1 MKKNSCMPINPKKYS
16 CYGLKKNSYKDF
28 DNEKKF
34 LQRENSPPLHNFSNG
49 LSLKIPINKLE
60 VVLLEKNLGRPI
72 TLNGNSILVQVSVL
86 TS

>member
-1 MKKNSCMPINPKKYS
+1 MPINPKKYS

-34 LQRENSPPLHNFSNG
+34 LQRKNSFPPHNFSNG

-60 VVLLEKNLGRPI
+60 VVLLEKKFRETNY
-72 TLNGNSILVQVSVL
+72 SEWK
-86 TS
+86 

>member
-1 MKKNSCMPINPKKYS
+1 MKKNSCMPINPKKCS

-34 LQRENSPPLHNFSNG
+34 LRLENSPPPHNFSNR
-49 LSLKIPINKLE
+49 LSLKFPINKLK

-72 TLNGNSILVQVSVL
+72 TLNGNSILVQVRVL

>member
-28 DNEKKF
+28 DSEKKF
-34 LQRENSPPLHNFSNG
+34 LRLKNSPPPHNFSNR
-49 LSLKIPINKLE
+49 LSLKFPIYKLKVE
-60 VVLLEKNLGRPI
+60 LLEKNLGRPI
-72 TLNGNSILVQVSVL
+72 TLNGNSILVQVRVL

>member
-34 LQRENSPPLHNFSNG
+34 LQRKNSPPPHIFSNG
-49 LSLKIPINKLE
+49 LSLKFPINKLE
-60 VVLLEKNLGRPI
+60 VVLLEKNLGRPV

>member
-34 LQRENSPPLHNFSNG
+34 LQRKNSPPPYNFSNG
-49 LSLKIPINKLE
+49 LSLKFPINKLE

>member
-16 CYGLKKNSYKDF
+16 CYGLKKIHTRTLITKKNSCSTKIP
-28 DNEKKF
+28 
-34 LQRENSPPLHNFSNG
+34 LPPHNFSNG
-49 LSLKIPINKLE
+49 LSLKFPINKLE
-60 VVLLEKNLGRPI
+60 VALLEKNLGRPI

>member
-28 DNEKKF
+28 DNEKNCCSAKIA
-34 LQRENSPPLHNFSNG
+34 LPPHNFSNG
-49 LSLKIPINKLE
+49 LSLKFPINKLD